1 MGTIRIAIVAGEA
14 SGDLLGSHLVQALR
28 ERLPQAEF
36 IGIAGPKMIAA
47 GVQSL
52 FPIERLSVI
61 GFHEVIRNLFSLL
74 AMRRELKR
82 KIVAFQPQV
91 YIGVDAPDFNFGV
104 ERALRKQGI
113 PTVHFA
119 SPSIWAWRGGRIRK
133 IKRAVDHMLVLYP
146 FEKAIY
152 DKAGIAATYV
162 GHPMAD
168 TIPLEDTRSA
178 VREKLKLSPSARI
191 IALLPGSRRSELH
204 MHADLFVQT
213 AQRVLELL
221 PDVQFLVPLSTQA
234 TRRIFEEALYRHQA
248 QDLPLTILFGHA
260 QDAMA
265 AADCVL
271 VKSGTATLEAAL
283 LKRPM
288 VITYRIPKTTHFFV
302 KRLFYLPYF
311 GLPNVLAGR
320 FLVPELMQDQA
331 TPEKLAQALKT
342 WLEDKE
348 ARESLIAEFER
359 MHLELRRNTAQRA
372 SDAVIGLLQARG
384 ALP

>member
-1 MGTIRIAIVAGEA
+1 MGNIRIAIVAGEA
-14 SGDLLGSHLVQALR
+14 SGDLLGSHLVTALR

-47 GVQSL
+47 GVRSL
-52 FPIERLSVI
+52 FPMERLSVI

-82 KIVAFQPQV
+82 KIVAFRPHV

-104 ERALRKQGI
+104 ERALRKRGI
-113 PTVHFA
+113 ATVHFA

-152 DKAGIAATYV
+152 DEAGIAATYV

-168 TIPLEDTRSA
+168 TIPLEDQRVA
-178 VREKLKLSPSARI
+178 VREQLKLSQGARI
-191 IALLPGSRRSELH
+191 VALLPGSRRGELH

-213 AQRVLELL
+213 AQRLQELL
-221 PDVQFLVPLSTQA
+221 PGVQFLAPLSTKE
-234 TRRIFEEALYRHQA
+234 TRQLFEEALYRHQA
-248 QDLPLTILFGHA
+248 QELPLTIMFGHA

-288 VITYRIPKTTHFFV
+288 VITYRIPKITHFFV

-320 FLVPELMQDQA
+320 FIVPELMQDQA

-342 WLEDKE
+342 WLEDKD
-348 ARESLIAEFER
+348 ARESLVAEFER
-359 MHLELRRNTAQRA
+359 MHLELRQNTAQRA
-372 SDAVIGLLQARG
+372 SDAILGILRAQG
-384 ALP
+384 TC

>member
-14 SGDLLGSHLVQALR
+14 SGDLLGSHLVSALR

-61 GFHEVIRNLFSLL
+61 GFHEVIRNLFPLL

-104 ERALRKQGI
+104 ERSLRKQGI

-119 SPSIWAWRGGRIRK
+119 SPSIWAWRGGRIRQ

-168 TIPLEDTRSA
+168 IIPLEDTRNA

-221 PDVQFLVPLSTQA
+221 PEVQFLVPLSTQA

-248 QDLPLTILFGHA
+248 QELPLTILFGHA

-288 VITYRIPKTTHFFV
+288 VITYRIPKITHFFV

-320 FLVPELMQDQA
+320 FIVPELMQDQA
-331 TPEKLAQALKT
+331 TPDNLAQALKT
-342 WLEDKE
+342 WLEDKD
-348 ARESLIAEFER
+348 ARVSLIAEFER
-359 MHLELRRNTAQRA
+359 MHIELRQNTAQRA
-372 SDAVIGLLQARG
+372 SEAVLSILRTQGVC
-384 ALP
+384 

>member
-14 SGDLLGSHLVQALR
+14 SGDLLGSHLVSALR

-61 GFHEVIRNLFSLL
+61 GFHEVIRNLFPLL

-104 ERALRKQGI
+104 ERSLRKQGI

-119 SPSIWAWRGGRIRK
+119 SPSIWAWRGGRIRQ

-168 TIPLEDTRSA
+168 TIPLEDTRNA

-221 PDVQFLVPLSTQA
+221 PEVQFLVPLSTQA

-248 QDLPLTILFGHA
+248 QELPLTILFGHA

-288 VITYRIPKTTHFFV
+288 VITYRIPKITHFFV

-320 FLVPELMQDQA
+320 FIVPELMQDQA
-331 TPEKLAQALKT
+331 TPDNLAQALKT
-342 WLEDKE
+342 WLEDKD
-348 ARESLIAEFER
+348 ARASLIAEFER
-359 MHLELRRNTAQRA
+359 MHIELRQNTAQRA
-372 SDAVIGLLQARG
+372 SEAVLSILRTQGVC
-384 ALP
+384 

>member
-14 SGDLLGSHLVQALR
+14 SGDLLGSHLVKALR
-28 ERLPQAEF
+28 QRLPQAEF

-47 GVQSL
+47 GVQTL
-52 FPIERLSVI
+52 FPMEKLSVI

-82 KIVAFQPQV
+82 KIVAFQPHV

-104 ERALRKQGI
+104 ERYLRKQGI

-119 SPSIWAWRGGRIRK
+119 SPSIWAWRGSRIHK
-133 IKRAVDHMLVLYP
+133 IKRAVDHMLVLFP

-152 DKAGIAATYV
+152 DKAGIPATYV

-168 TIPLEDTRSA
+168 TIPLEDKRVA
-178 VREKLKLSPSARI
+178 VREQLKLSPGARI
-191 IALLPGSRRSELH
+191 VALLPGSRRSELQ

-213 AQRVLELL
+213 AQHLHTLL
-221 PDVQFLVPLSTQA
+221 PEVRFLAPLSTKE
-234 TRRIFEEALYRHQA
+234 TRKLFEEALYRNQA
-248 QDLPLTILFGHA
+248 QELPLTILFGHA

-288 VITYRIPKTTHFFV
+288 VITYRIPKITHFFV

-320 FLVPELMQDQA
+320 FIVPELMQDQA
-331 TPEKLAQALKT
+331 TPDNLAQALKT
-342 WLEDKE
+342 WLEDKD
-348 ARESLIAEFER
+348 ARASLVESFER
-359 MHLELRRNTAQRA
+359 MHQELRQNNAQRA

-384 ALP
+384 ALS

>member
-1 MGTIRIAIVAGEA
+1 MGNIRIAIVAGEA

-359 MHLELRRNTAQRA
+359 MHLELRQNTAQRA

-384 ALP
+384 ALS